1 MNKNSILNWLYFLIL
16 IVLFSSC
23 KASNSSASNSDKKTN
38 QLREN
43 LVDNATEQIGT
54 PYKFGGT
61 TKNGFDCS
69 GLVYTSYKKEAI
81 VLPRTSLEMS
91 NYGKRIKKED
101 ARKADL
107 IFFKTDGSRQIN
119 HVGLI
124 IETKDNDIKFIH
136 SSTKKGVIVS
146 SLSEAYYQKT
156 FSHINRPTE

>member
-1 MNKNSILNWLYFLIL
+1 MNKNNIPNWLYFLVV

-23 KASNSSASNSDKKTN
+23 KSSHSTVSNSDKKTI
-38 QLREN
+38 QLCDD
-43 LVDNATEQIGT
+43 LVDNATDNIGS

-69 GLVYTSYKKEAI
+69 GLVYTSYKKEDI

-91 NYGKRIKKED
+91 NYGKRIKKEE

-107 IFFKTDGSRQIN
+107 IFFKTGGSSKIN

-124 IETKDNDIKFIH
+124 VETKNNDIKFIH
-136 SSTKKGVIVS
+136 SSAQKGVIVS
-146 SLSEAYYQKT
+146 SLNESYYKKA

>member
-23 KASNSSASNSDKKTN
+23 KASHSSASNSDKKTN

-43 LVDNATEQIGT
+43 LVDNATEQIGS

-146 SLSEAYYQKT
+146 SLNEAYYQKT
-156 FSHINRPTE
+156 FSHINRPSD